1 MFLRNWSSLPYC
13 LRSFCYLDSY
23 GSATEEQFT
32 NGVGSLTGKDWLN
45 NSALLE
51 AFEARSARLAVA
63 CAMRL
68 SEASDSEAG

>member
-1 MFLRNWSSLPYC
+1 MGLLAKNNLPM
-13 LRSFCYLDSY
+13 
-23 GSATEEQFT
+23 
-32 NGVGSLTGKDWLN
+32 GVRRLTGKDWLN
-45 NSALLE
+45 HSALLE

>member
-1 MFLRNWSSLPYC
+1 MSVCIVSVTQILMDQVLKNNLPM
-13 LRSFCYLDSY
+13 
-23 GSATEEQFT
+23 GGGGT
-32 NGVGSLTGKDWLN
+32 LTGKDWRN
-45 NSALLE
+45 HSALLE